1 MSTVMPV
8 GTGLK
13 DGTEAR
19 ALGFNWNAAETL
31 VNELVHDLRQPLSE
45 IESIA
50 YYLEMA
56 GANGSARSREM
67 LGKIQVL
74 VAEADRLL
82 TRAVRD
88 VKRAAHPE
96 AA

>member
-8 GTGLK
+8 GTELE
-13 DGTEAR
+13 DR
-19 ALGFNWNAAETL
+19 AGAKAEGFNWNAAETL

-56 GANGSARSREM
+56 GANGAVRSREM

-82 TRAVRD
+82 TRAVHD

>member
-8 GTGLK
+8 GTGLE
-13 DGTEAR
+13 DRTEAR
-19 ALGFNWNAAETL
+19 AEGFNWNAAETL

-56 GANGSARSREM
+56 GANGPARSREM

-82 TRAVRD
+82 TGAVRD

>member
-1 MSTVMPV
+1 MSTVIPV
-8 GTGLK
+8 GTGLE
-13 DGTEAR
+13 DRTEAR
-19 ALGFNWNAAETL
+19 VPGFTWNAAETL

-56 GANGSARSREM
+56 GTNGPARSGEM
-67 LGKIQVL
+67 LGKIQAL